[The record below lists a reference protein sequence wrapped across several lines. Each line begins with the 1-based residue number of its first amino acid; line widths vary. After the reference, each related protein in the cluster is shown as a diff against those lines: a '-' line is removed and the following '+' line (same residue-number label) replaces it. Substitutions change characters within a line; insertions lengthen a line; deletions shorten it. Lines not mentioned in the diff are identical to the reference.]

1 MLWTLALIVVAKSG
15 DARPTYSCDYA
26 YAAKRDAPIHEAHIN
41 IPAVSKPDAEAAV
54 KAMVEASG
62 AILEGVECKRPKGG
76 NS

>member
-1 MLWTLALIVVAKSG
+1 MITFALLLAISG
-15 DARPTYSCDYA
+15 GPWYSCDYA

-54 KAMVEASG
+54 KAMVEAWG
-62 AILEGVECKRPKGG
+62 AILEGVECNGPKGG